1 MNYCRYCGAEL
12 ETEANNCEKC
22 GKELSINTNEE
33 EKKQENNRKNINI
46 PKLAA
51 GVIVLL
57 LIGAAVFFFLFDE
70 ERIARAYERALND
83 EDYEQAVDIYNENEE
98 LSEILEESTDK
109 FLEEKYDNYKEGE
122 YSYEETLKIV
132 DALGEASGLKSI
144 LDDFENEVNDLKD
157 SKEAFAAGKKSFGKD
172 DFLNAYDSLN
182 NVIQDDPNYDEAQ
195 NLLKKTEEEIDNIL
209 SKSKDEIEELASQ
222 GEIDKAESK
231 YNEIKEIDNEK
242 VAEIDEMI
250 QEAKKEQLLTKF
262 NVYEDEVKG
271 DKKYVP
277 ESFGEEVHFGGVG
290 ERKIRPQ
297 ISERNGNYYFECIM
311 GISVDRGIHFDR
323 LVFNV
328 DDEVEEFEIPSRFSD
343 APAFEKVTE
352 IALGGVMEA
361 VIFQHSPAFDID
373 LDLGVS
379 MDDTEKASQIYELLK
394 DAIDSETTKL
404 RFQGRSG
411 KGNVDYTLT
420 NADKENL
427 ENTIELFKLLK

>member
-182 NVIQDDPNYDEAQ
+182 NVIHDDPNYDEAQ
-195 NLLKKTEEEIDNIL
+195 NLLKETEKEIDNIL
-209 SKSKDEIEELASQ
+209 SKSKDEIEKLASQ
-222 GEIDKAESK
+222 GEIDQAESK

-242 VAEIDEMI
+242 VAEIEEMI
-250 QEAKKEQLLTKF
+250 QEAKKEELLTKF
-262 NVYEDEVKG
+262 DVDEDEVT
-271 DKKYVP
+271 
-277 ESFGEEVHFGGVG
+277 GEIEYRHSSYPRDRQFKDVG
-290 ERKIRPQ
+290 EMKILPGVRKQNAR
-297 ISERNGNYYFECIM
+297 YYFVCQLDILED
-311 GISVDRGIHFDR
+311 SSLFFDR
-323 LVFNV
+323 LIFNV
-328 DDEVEEFEIPSRFSD
+328 DGENEEIEIPSRFD
-343 APAFEKVTE
+343 QNPYIRKGQDIV
-352 IALGGVMEA
+352 IGGVIERVLFKYGTSAGVDKEA
-361 VIFQHSPAFDID
+361 
-373 LDLGVS
+373 
-379 MDDTEKASQIYELLK
+379 EKFYELIN
-394 DAIDSETTKL
+394 DVIDSEKTKIQF
-404 RFQGRSG
+404 RGDSG
-411 KGNVDYTLT
+411 SKNHTFT
-420 NADKENL
+420 KTDKERL
-427 ENTIELFKLLK
+427 KDTIELFKLLK